1 MGRDRLVDQ
10 IAQAM
15 ARAENASE
23 DHFEAYRHVAE
34 AVAAVVEPL
43 LAEKDKA
50 AVEVVERLLRATM
63 DNPDA
68 GDLSVARHKAKQFLA
83 EASPVSLD
91 EPGEVKPACVHQWAS
106 VVSYDRVCGL
116 CGQVEDEEAVS
127 QDEAE
132 ACDHD
137 WVTGVDHVEGRCW
150 GVCSRCGAE
159 DSGSVEEQEPAAV
172 RMHRAVEQIR
182 KNLRAGP
189 VVTDEERAA
198 LRSACSRCGGLVR
211 LELRCEVCGDLPA
224 VEGME
229 SWTEWRATWDG
240 DSDDDEGWFRTE
252 TEAQEEQEHVGPYVP
267 APPFIEQ
274 RTVWA
279 SRPVR
284 VEEQGEAS

>member
-50 AVEVVERLLRATM
+50 AVEVVERLLRATQ
-63 DNPDA
+63 DDPDA
-68 GDLSVARHKAKQFLA
+68 GDLHLARHKAREFLA
-83 EASPVSLD
+83 GRAAS
-91 EPGEVKPACVHQWAS
+91 EVGS
-106 VVSYDRVCGL
+106 TGVVPS
-116 CGQVEDEEAVS
+116 EEADQCS
-127 QDEAE
+127 HCDGHGLMQTGYTGTLQYCGECN
-132 ACDHD
+132 ACD
-137 WVTGVDHVEGRCW
+137 G
-150 GVCSRCGAE
+150 
-159 DSGSVEEQEPAAV
+159 SGTV
-172 RMHRAVEQIR
+172 
-182 KNLRAGP
+182 P
-189 VVTDEERAA
+189 VVTGEERAA

-284 VEEQGEAS
+284 VEDGR

>member
-1 MGRDRLVDQ
+1 MGRDRLVDE
-10 IAQAM
+10 IARAM

-50 AVEVVERLLRATM
+50 VEVVERLLRATM

-68 GDLSVARHKAKQFLA
+68 GDLHLARHKAREFLA
-83 EASPVSLD
+83 GVSPVSCSHCDGHGLMQTGYTGTLQYC
-91 EPGEVKPACVHQWAS
+91 GECN
-106 VVSYDRVCGL
+106 
-116 CGQVEDEEAVS
+116 
-127 QDEAE
+127 
-132 ACDHD
+132 ACD
-137 WVTGVDHVEGRCW
+137 G
-150 GVCSRCGAE
+150 
-159 DSGSVEEQEPAAV
+159 SGTV
-172 RMHRAVEQIR
+172 
-182 KNLRAGP
+182 P

-198 LRSACSRCGGLVR
+198 LRSACSKCGGLVR
-211 LELRCEVCGDLPA
+211 LELRCEACGDLPA
-224 VEGME
+224 VEGAE